1 MAHLEKQSWYY
12 LIRAKEGKKGTASAL
27 RLPETPKI
35 DLSFTL
41 LLTRKLTAR
50 MRAESDQYRIIPA
63 TNTFDFLEPGSDGV
77 YPLSFRLVRFPL
89 PDGSSETLLTNL
101 PRGAVSS
108 GCAEAA
114 VHPAM
119 GHRDFPSAS

>member
-1 MAHLEKQSWYY
+1 M
-12 LIRAKEGKKGTASAL
+12 IRAKEGKKGTASAL
-27 RLPETPKI
+27 RLPETPEI

-101 PRGAVSS
+101 PR
-108 GCAEAA
+108 ERFPLAA
-114 VHPAM
+114 LKQLYTRRW
-119 GHRDFPSAS
+119 GIETSSAS